1 MVLQISLW
9 DPVFNSFGYISR
21 HRSARSYGDSIFSVF
36 SNFHMFSAESALFYN
51 PTTICKGSNF
61 STSLSTLGI
70 FWFLESGHPDRCEV
84 ISHSGLTWI
93 SLIISDAEY
102 IFICLLA
109 ICVSSLD
116 KCLFRFFAHFLIGL
130 FVSTI
135 DCSCSLHILD
145 INPLS
150 SIWYANIFSHFVG
163 CLFILLI
170 VSFFEQKFLS
180 LIQSHLSVYL
190 LSAHLVAYPR
200 NHCPFS
206 HHEDFLQCFF

>member
-1 MVLQISLW
+1 MVTLFL
-9 DPVFNSFGYISR
+9 VFLVT
-21 HRSARSYGDSIFSVF
+21 SICFPQ
-36 SNFHMFSAESALFYN
+36 SALFYN

-70 FWFLESGHPDRCEV
+70 FWFLESGHPNRCEV

-93 SLIISDAEY
+93 SLIISNAEY
-102 IFICLLA
+102 IFICLLV

-116 KCLFRFFAHFLIGL
+116 KCLLKSFAHFLIGL

-135 DCSCSLHILD
+135 DCSCSLYITD

-163 CLFILLI
+163 CLFILI
-170 VSFFEQKFLS
+170 VSFFEQKFFFFFNFIL
-180 LIQSHLSVYL
+180 
-190 LSAHLVAYPR
+190 
-200 NHCPFS
+200 
-206 HHEDFLQCFF
+206 FLNFT